1 MLTHFQLFSEV
12 DTQRGQQWRSV
23 IKASIQVLQQ
33 QLALH
38 PETGL
43 LADFLV
49 YNKSEKRYKPSK
61 GKILERDSDG
71 DFGYNACRVPWR
83 LAVWYKQTHDQQILP
98 LLQAQQHFFEGQ
110 DLISAGYR
118 LDGKPSETYSNICFL
133 APVLCLF
140 KVMGSKKIKHI
151 EKEIERDRTAGRAT
165 YFGETME
172 LIGELQL
179 QQL

>member
-83 LAVWYKQTHDQQILP
+83 LAVCWLPPGWQAIRNVLQHLLFGPCLVSLQGHGQQ
-98 LLQAQQHFFEGQ
+98 
-110 DLISAGYR
+110 
-118 LDGKPSETYSNICFL
+118 KN
-133 APVLCLF
+133 
-140 KVMGSKKIKHI
+140 
-151 EKEIERDRTAGRAT
+151 
-165 YFGETME
+165 
-172 LIGELQL
+172 
-179 QQL
+179 